1 MVTADDNNYGAWV
14 GRSKTDVDLITRTPL
29 NALAATL
36 DLDAPELV
44 VPPLWHWV
52 YFLSP
57 TRMTDIG
64 SDGHSKSLDFL
75 PQTPLPRRMRAG
87 GHVTFS
93 KLLEIGEQAERH
105 STVENVQAKIGASG
119 QLIFVSLRH
128 EISGNRGA
136 RITEVENIVYREAP
150 SAEKK
155 PIADRP
161 LDLAAHWTSSV
172 TPDPILLFNY
182 SAVTLN
188 SHRIHYDRT
197 YSMQVEGYPGLVVHG
212 PLTATLL
219 LQLLAEHVPNAV
231 VKDFSYN
238 AVGPLFDTA
247 SFRLC
252 GRIDGHTATL
262 WAMDNH
268 DALALSAQAEL
279 SA

>member
-1 MVTADDNNYGAWV
+1 MVRADENTYGEWI

-44 VPPLWHWV
+44 VPPLWHWI

-64 SDGHSKSLDFL
+64 SDGHSKLHDFL
-75 PQTPLPRRMRAG
+75 PETPFPRRMRAG
-87 GHVTFS
+87 GRFTFS

-105 STVENVQAKIGASG
+105 STVENVQTKIGASG

-128 EISGNRGA
+128 EIFGNRGA
-136 RITEVENIVYREAP
+136 RITEIENIVYREAP
-150 SAEKK
+150 KAEKK

-161 LDLAAHWTSSV
+161 LDLSAQWTRSV

-197 YSMQVEGYPGLVVHG
+197 YCMQVEGYPGLVVHG
-212 PLTATLL
+212 PLTAILL
-219 LQLLAEHVPNAV
+219 LQLLAEHAPNAV
-231 VKDFSYN
+231 VKEFSYS

-252 GRIDGHTATL
+252 GRIDEHTATL
-262 WAMDNH
+262 WAMDNR
-268 DALALSAQAEL
+268 DAVALSAQAEL

>member
-1 MVTADDNNYGAWV
+1 MTTADENTYGEWI
-14 GRSKTDVDLITRTPL
+14 GRSNTDVDLITRAPL

-36 DLDAPELV
+36 DRDAPELV
-44 VPPLWHWV
+44 VPPLWHWA

-64 SDGHSKSLDFL
+64 SDGHSKLHDFL
-75 PQTPLPRRMRAG
+75 PRTPFPRRMRAG
-87 GHVTFS
+87 GNITFS

-105 STVENVQAKIGASG
+105 STVENVQAKTGASG

-150 SAEKK
+150 NVEKK
-155 PIADRP
+155 LNADRSP
-161 LDLAAHWTSSV
+161 QRAAQWTSSF
-172 TPDPILLFNY
+172 TPDPIILFNY

-197 YSMQVEGYPGLVVHG
+197 YSTQVEGYPGLVVHG

-219 LQLLAEHVPNAV
+219 LQLLVERVPNVV
-231 VKDFSYN
+231 VKEFSYQ

-247 SFRLC
+247 SIQLC

-262 WAMDNH
+262 WALDNRNCV
-268 DALALSAQAEL
+268 ALSAKAEL
-279 SA
+279 AA